1 MRVHSAFII
10 AALMMLLGPSMVASS
25 LAVPMDEWRIIIES
39 EVQLSEYVKKGI
51 IGVAEYIVREEVPE
65 WEEYASIKCFCHVMG
80 KEEEM
85 YMVNVTIN
93 AECADGEPV
102 HAKVLFKYD
111 AQSGGYVIK
120 EATSNLLTSND
131 EEASTASPP
140 LRVGISLWSRFE
152 LSKEA
157 EKRIKD
163 AAERLVKKRINIKG
177 LGGVAADCFILKS
190 EGEQY
195 IVYMRVFGKPPSGTP
210 EASEGKAKTW
220 EATFKYDPEHGTYEA
235 ISFSEVD
242 NFIVPED
249 TRQKAMM
256 ICKKDEEIKAF
267 LAENTE
273 KNLTLHADW
282 ISRHDGIVRLL
293 FTAFSALNETHALYK
308 GLIAYIDLKGEE
320 TLHVQKYEGVGYAP
334 GLKGTSKFREATIL
348 REVGTQTAANAAA
361 SIPVGYYYGL
371 GAILTAVAVG
381 TILAIKRMKS

>member
-1 MRVHSAFII
+1 MSVRSVFLI
-10 AALMMLLGPSMVASS
+10 LTVTLLLGLSMTATAWAASTE
-25 LAVPMDEWRIIIES
+25 D
-39 EVQLSEYVKKGI
+39 
-51 IGVAEYIVREEVPE
+51 
-65 WEEYASIKCFCHVMG
+65 
-80 KEEEM
+80 
-85 YMVNVTIN
+85 
-93 AECADGEPV
+93 D
-102 HAKVLFKYD
+102 D
-111 AQSGGYVIK
+111 
-120 EATSNLLTSND
+120 
-131 EEASTASPP
+131 EASTASPP
-140 LRVGISLWSRFE
+140 SRVSISLWSKFE

-157 EKRIKD
+157 EKGIKD
-163 AAERLVKKRINIKG
+163 AAERLVRERIDIKG

-190 EGEQY
+190 EGRRY

-220 EATFKYDPEHGTYEA
+220 EATFKYDSEHGTYEA
-235 ISFSEVD
+235 ISFSQVD

-256 ICKKDEEIKAF
+256 ICEKDEEIKVF
-267 LAENTE
+267 LAENAE
-273 KNLTLHADW
+273 KNLTSKADW
-282 ISRHDGIVRLL
+282 ISGHDGIVRLL
-293 FTAFSALNETHALYK
+293 FTAFSALNKTHALYR

-320 TLHVQKYEGVGYAP
+320 VLHVQKYEGVGYAP